1 MNSDLR
7 LADLPATLYL
17 LPLVPWLLLPET
29 MLPVTVTDAHDRGVL
44 AAALAASGYVGVV
57 QASGDESASPG
68 GFYSIGCLAR
78 IHEEGRSEDGLQVR
92 LEGLVRFRIRQ
103 EMPPEGDMP
112 RAAVEYG
119 EFASDLTGGG
129 PEPKGW
135 KLEVFKDRIVEFGR
149 KQFGSAGVLETMS
162 PRQVVLFMAQT
173 APFSPAE
180 RQALLKARGFQD
192 LIDTLAQLLSLNY
205 LTTTPDNSPP
215 SQVN

>member
-1 MNSDLR
+1 MSSDLR
-7 LADLPATLYL
+7 LADLPATLHL

-29 MLPVTVTDAHDRGVL
+29 VLPVTVTDSHDLGVL
-44 AAALAASGYVGVV
+44 AAALAAGGYVGVV
-57 QASGDESASPG
+57 QPSGEEGGSAS
-68 GFYSIGCLAR
+68 GFYSVGCLAR
-78 IHEEGRSEDGLQVR
+78 IHEEGRSADGLQVR
-92 LEGLVRFRIRQ
+92 LEGLVRFRIR
-103 EMPPEGDMP
+103 EELPPEGGVP
-112 RAAVEYG
+112 RAAVGYG
-119 EFASDLTGGG
+119 EFAADLAGGG
-129 PEPKGW
+129 PEPEGW

-180 RQALLKARGFQD
+180 RQALLEARGFQD

>member
-7 LADLPATLYL
+7 LADLPATLHL

-29 MLPVTVTDAHDRGVL
+29 VLPVTVTDAHDRGVL
-44 AAALAASGYVGVV
+44 AAALAAGGYVGVV
-57 QASGDESASPG
+57 QSRGNEG
-68 GFYSIGCLAR
+68 GGPADFYSVGCLAR
-78 IHEEGRSEDGLQVR
+78 IHEEGRSADGLQVR
-92 LEGLVRFRIRQ
+92 LEGLVRFRVR
-103 EMPPEGDMP
+103 EELPPEGNVP

-119 EFASDLTGGG
+119 EFAADLAGGG
-129 PEPKGW
+129 PEPEGW
-135 KLEVFKDRIVEFGR
+135 KLDVFKDRIVEFGR

-173 APFSPAE
+173 APFSSAE
-180 RQALLKARGFQD
+180 RQALLEARGFQD

-205 LTTTPDNSPP
+205 LTTTPDTSPP

>member
-7 LADLPATLYL
+7 LADLPATLHL

-29 MLPVTVTDAHDRGVL
+29 VLPVTVTDAHDRGVL
-44 AAALAASGYVGVV
+44 AAAMAAGGYVGVV
-57 QASGDESASPG
+57 QTTGEEDGSPA
-68 GFYSIGCLAR
+68 GFYPVGCLAR
-78 IHEEGRSEDGLQVR
+78 IHEEGRSADGLQVR
-92 LEGLVRFRIRQ
+92 LEGLVRFRIR
-103 EMPPEGDMP
+103 EELPPEGDMP

-119 EFASDLTGGG
+119 EFAADLIAGG
-129 PEPKGW
+129 PEPEGW

-149 KQFGSAGVLETMS
+149 QQFGSAGVLETMS

-180 RQALLKARGFQD
+180 RQALLEARGFQD

-205 LTTTPDNSPP
+205 LTTTPDTSS